1 MKENTLKQR
10 SIGHETEEVI
20 TFIRLH
26 LYNRGVCC
34 GAQAIQSS
42 LKELNTRPLPSVRT
56 IGRILN
62 HHGLTHGRTGI
73 YSEDHLGETD
83 GESYVPCNHLLS
95 T

>member
-10 SIGHETEEVI
+10 GIGHETEEVV

-42 LKELNTRPLPSVRT
+42 LEELNMRPLPSVRT
-56 IGRILN
+56 IGRILAR
-62 HHGLTHGRTGI
+62 HGLTHGRTGL
-73 YSEDHLGETD
+73 YPEDHLSAADAEG
-83 GESYVPCNHLLS
+83 YIPCNHLLS
-95 T
+95 K